1 MSLGAGAGRGRG
13 AFYFVESL
21 GPCCVALAGLG
32 LTIDQISCEA
42 GVKGMRPLLFVAGN
56 IVEELNLE
64 QALCRT
70 SAVLSGEPQSC

>member
-1 MSLGAGAGRGRG
+1 M
-13 AFYFVESL
+13 
-21 GPCCVALAGLG
+21 ALAGLG